1 MQRSLKAESTPQAV
15 LVWSKEAL
23 GTLPASTQAHFQY
36 DKKLFPEE
44 TQMKFLFPLI
54 SWTEQI
60 ALELSIEGDSLP
72 RVLNWDWDPY
82 PYTMAFIWGQEV

>member
-1 MQRSLKAESTPQAV
+1 MQRSLKAESTWQAV

-23 GTLPASTQAHFQY
+23 GTLPASTKAHFQY

-44 TQMKFLFPLI
+44 TQVKFLFPSI

-60 ALELSIEGDSLP
+60 ALELSIEGDSLL
-72 RVLNWDWDPY
+72 RVVNWDGDPY
-82 PYTMAFIWGQEV
+82 PNPMAFMWGQEA